1 MMGGV
6 GSLSVFHLII
16 AIPVI
21 VAVVGG
27 VVVMVK
33 NKNSKSDSPDKWD

>member
-1 MMGGV
+1 MMGV
-6 GSLSVFHLII
+6 GFSFFQSII
-16 AIPVI
+16 AIAVI

>member
-1 MMGGV
+1 MMGG
-6 GSLSVFHLII
+6 LSFFHYII
-16 AIPVI
+16 AIALI